1 MTLVVLLIVSTLIA
15 GTGTAVM
22 WRWSGATGATAPS
35 ALGTARKAGIAMRL
49 HPSFGAA
56 LAKRLD
62 PRAATGLA
70 LTLALLVIVCGGVL
84 LGVLAYLVRVG
95 LLFAFGGW
103 GIEDLRTDWGA
114 LVAVL
119 AAFVAAGRL
128 RW

>member
-1 MTLVVLLIVSTLIA
+1 MQAGTYPRAIA
-15 GTGTAVM
+15 GAIVAGLVLGFGWAFFNNIVTYVFWGLLGGFGVGIGVGEAV
-22 WRWSGATGATAPS
+22 SLATN
-35 ALGTARKAGIAMRL
+35 RKRGPPLQAIA
-49 HPSFGAA
+49 
-56 LAKRLD
+56 
-62 PRAATGLA
+62 
-70 LTLALLVIVCGGVL
+70 VGGV
-84 LGVLAYLVRVG
+84 VLAYLVRVG